1 MAEAACRAPSAPLL
15 LLLLPACRPGCILT
29 AAEPEAMRWEAAR
42 GDSVV
47 SIKLG
52 GRLERQVATARM
64 EGSSDL

>member
-1 MAEAACRAPSAPLL
+1 
-15 LLLLPACRPGCILT
+15 
-29 AAEPEAMRWEAAR
+29 MRWEAAR